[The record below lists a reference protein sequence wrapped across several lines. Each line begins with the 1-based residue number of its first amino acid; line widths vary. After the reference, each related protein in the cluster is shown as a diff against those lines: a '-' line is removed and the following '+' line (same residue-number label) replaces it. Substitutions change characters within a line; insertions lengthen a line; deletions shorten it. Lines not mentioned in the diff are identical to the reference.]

1 MKRIFGNGSYANVTA
16 TLALVIA
23 LGGTSYAAIKLP
35 KNSVTSAT
43 VKDRSLLKKDFKT
56 GQLPRGK
63 TGKQGP
69 AGPAGPAG
77 GSGAAGSA
85 GTGAGTGAGLFN
97 RAEAA
102 ENLVPGSADQTI
114 QSLALPAGSWVVTA
128 KFIAENAT
136 LTGTLACSLNVGG
149 VAVDTLG
156 AGTGIDFDQGSSS
169 NTLTGAGTL
178 AAAGAAT
185 VVCNTNNNVTAG
197 TYRARSMTAVQASSV
212 AAG

>member
-43 VKDRSLLKKDFKT
+43 VKDRSLLKKDFRI

-69 AGPAGPAG
+69 AGPAGAVG
-77 GSGAAGSA
+77 GSGAAG
-85 GTGAGTGAGLFN
+85 GAGTGAGLFN
-97 RAEAA
+97 RTDAVELLLA
-102 ENLVPGSADQTI
+102 GTGDQQI

-128 KFIAENAT
+128 KFIAEDEVPAT
-136 LTGTLACSLNVGG
+136 DPRLKCSLTMGG
-149 VAVDTLG
+149 VAVDNLG
-156 AGTGIDFDQGSSS
+156 PNGIDFDTGASA
-169 NTLTGAGTL
+169 NTLTGAATL
-178 AAAGAAT
+178 AAPGAAT
-185 VVCNTNNNVTAG
+185 VVCNTGNSVNAG
-197 TYRARSMTAVQASSV
+197 NYRARSMTAVQASSV

>member
-1 MKRIFGNGSYANVTA
+1 MKRIFGGTSYANVTA
-16 TLALVIA
+16 TIALIVA

-56 GQLPRGK
+56 GQLPAGK

-69 AGPAGPAG
+69 PGPAG
-77 GSGAAGSA
+77 GAGAAG
-85 GTGAGTGAGLFN
+85 GAGTGVGLFN
-97 RAEAA
+97 RTEAV
-102 ENLVPGSADQTI
+102 ENLVPGGADQPI

-128 KFIAENAT
+128 KFVAEN
-136 LTGTLACSLNVGG
+136 GTTAEGGRLACSLNVGG

-156 AGTGIDFDQGSSS
+156 PLPGIDFDPGAAA

-185 VVCNTNNNVTAG
+185 VVCSTDNTVGAG